1 MRGFLALQDYVAT
14 HVLTCLIRRF
24 CGRGHGGV
32 HQPEGHPR
40 SPGENANKM
49 KSFSLASVSSF
60 LIAACSCTVIP
71 VASGLFYGGA
81 GVGVA
86 FIILWVAP
94 SANILSLIYTGNILG
109 PEIVAARVVASLLMA
124 FVVGWVM
131 TIFFGK
137 EKRETVAAF
146 KGDDEPRGIIARPHL
161 ILMVLILLS
170 LLLPNYIGQTG
181 PYLTKVMIWGVATLV
196 LAAYAWKALSR
207 EEIASWLRESWWF
220 IRIIFPLL
228 LGGVFLVGVIGRLLP
243 EEWIRAWLG
252 GDGITASFLA
262 TMIGAVSYFAT
273 MTEAPFVDTLMKLGM
288 GKGPALT
295 LLLTGP
301 GLSLPNWIAIAR
313 IFGHEEGRGLRHHH
327 RHPGDA
333 LGWFFGIHS
342 LRRYDERRDIVQI
355 RIEGALVGIGGLTA
369 IMKEWP
375 AAGQAEPMTRSGNS
389 FSAVREG
396 NYIPRKAWD
405 AYGKALHREFR
416 KFRGEAVEEEAL
428 PGMHVRIL
436 DPAAPGA
443 GNWSGTSGTSWPS

>member
-1 MRGFLALQDYVAT
+1 MQFLMDLVVAGLLALQDYVAT
-14 HVLTCLIRRF
+14 HVLTCLIPAF
-24 CGRGHGGV
+24 LLAGAMV
-32 HQPEGHPR
+32 AFINQQAILEVL
-40 SPGENANKM
+40 GEKANKL
-49 KSFSLASVSSF
+49 KSFSLAGLASF
-60 LIAACSCTVIP
+60 FVAACSCTVIP
-71 VASGLFYGGA
+71 VSSGLFYSGA
-81 GVGVA
+81 AVGVA

-109 PEIVAARVVASLLMA
+109 PEIVVARVVASLLMA

-131 TIFFGK
+131 TVFFGK

-146 KGDDEPRGIIARPHL
+146 QADDAPQAIVARPHL
-161 ILMVLILLS
+161 ILLVLILLS

-181 PYLTKVMIWGVATLV
+181 AYLTKVIIWGVATLV

-228 LGGVFLVGVIGRLLP
+228 LGGVFLVGVIGKLLP

-252 GDGITASFLA
+252 GNGITASFLA

-313 IFGHEEGRGLRHHH
+313 VFGMKKAVVYVITIVILGTVV
-327 RHPGDA
+327 
-333 LGWFFGIHS
+333 GWFFG
-342 LRRYDERRDIVQI
+342 
-355 RIEGALVGIGGLTA
+355 
-369 IMKEWP
+369 
-375 AAGQAEPMTRSGNS
+375 N
-389 FSAVREG
+389 F
-396 NYIPRKAWD
+396 
-405 AYGKALHREFR
+405 
-416 KFRGEAVEEEAL
+416 
-428 PGMHVRIL
+428 IL
-436 DPAAPGA
+436 
-443 GNWSGTSGTSWPS
+443 